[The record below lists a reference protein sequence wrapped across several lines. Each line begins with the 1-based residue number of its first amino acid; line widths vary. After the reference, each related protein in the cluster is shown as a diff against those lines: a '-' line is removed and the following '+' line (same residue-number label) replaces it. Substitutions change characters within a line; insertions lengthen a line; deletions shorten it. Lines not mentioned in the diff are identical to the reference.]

1 MVCEYNQF
9 GFWLDWCLD
18 KKQGEKNL
26 TKDGEAILRA
36 LCECEKKEDRQNL
49 YNAVVTY
56 FDGGNFEEYLTANTY
71 PTFILFVQI
80 LENKEKKK

>member
-1 MVCEYNQF
+1 M
-9 GFWLDWCLD
+9 
-18 KKQGEKNL
+18 
-26 TKDGEAILRA
+26 TKEGEAILRA

-56 FDGGNFEEYLTANTY
+56 FDGGYFEEYLTANTY

-80 LENKEKKK
+80 LENKEKKNESK